1 MFEYMDGIVD
11 AVEEIGQAAVDVA
24 VFVTICTAKAV
35 LIITAPVW
43 ILPYAIWRKGV
54 SSEIQTVEKELQEK
68 TWSKPA
74 VRVGQAKTAQA
85 CKKKARQINKT
96 LPTAA
101 ETLAVEAETLAA
113 ALNRWVQS
121 IKPALA
127 TLCENMA
134 AAFSNVAAGLREESE
149 AVEND

>member
-101 ETLAVEAETLAA
+101 ETLAAAAETLAA
-113 ALNRWVQS
+113 ALKRWVQS

>member
-1 MFEYMDGIVD
+1 MFEFMDDVVD
-11 AVEEIGQAAVDVA
+11 AMEETGKVVVDGVVYCLICAAKLA
-24 VFVTICTAKAV
+24 

-85 CKKKARQINKT
+85 CKKKGKADK
-96 LPTAA
+96 
-101 ETLAVEAETLAA
+101 
-113 ALNRWVQS
+113 
-121 IKPALA
+121 
-127 TLCENMA
+127 
-134 AAFSNVAAGLREESE
+134 
-149 AVEND
+149 

>member
-1 MFEYMDGIVD
+1 MFEFMDGVVD
-11 AVEEIGQAAVDVA
+11 AMEETGKVVVDGVVYCMICVA
-24 VFVTICTAKAV
+24 KLA

-85 CKKKARQINKT
+85 CKKKGKADK
-96 LPTAA
+96 
-101 ETLAVEAETLAA
+101 
-113 ALNRWVQS
+113 
-121 IKPALA
+121 
-127 TLCENMA
+127 
-134 AAFSNVAAGLREESE
+134 
-149 AVEND
+149 